1 MQFADRIAL
10 VTGAGSGIGRAVSLM
25 LAAEG
30 AIVVLVGRDRARLEA
45 VAAEC
50 AGTGGEAVVSPADVT
65 QRGAIEA
72 VVDGIGAR
80 WGRLDLAVNNAG
92 GHGDFKPLHETPAD
106 ECEWVFD
113 LNLKAV
119 FYGMRAEVSLMLRQ
133 GHGAI
138 VNMASIFGIKGVA
151 GIAHYVAAKHAVV
164 GMTRAAALDYA
175 RTGIRINAVSP
186 GATETPNLLR
196 VTGGDAHALDAMIPV
211 GRVGQP
217 EDVARTV
224 RWLLS
229 DDARYVTGTN
239 VSVDGGMN
247 AG

>member
-30 AIVVLVGRDRARLEA
+30 AAVVLVGRDRARLEA

-50 AGTGGEAVVSPADVT
+50 AEAVVSPADVT
-65 QRGAIEA
+65 QPGAIDA
-72 VVDGIGAR
+72 VIDEIGAR

-92 GHGDFKPLHETPAD
+92 GHGDFKPLHETPVD

-196 VTGGDAHALDAMIPV
+196 VTGGDAHALDAMIPA

-229 DDARYVTGTN
+229 DDAHYVTGAN
-239 VSVDGGMN
+239 VSVDGGMS

>member
-1 MQFADRIAL
+1 MVFANRIAL
-10 VTGAGSGIGRAVSLM
+10 VTGAGSGIGRAVSRM

-30 AIVVLVGRDRARLEA
+30 ATVVLVGRDRAKLEH
-45 VAAEC
+45 VAGEC
-50 AGTGGEAVVSPADVT
+50 VASGGEAVVRPADVT

-72 VVDGIGAR
+72 VVDGIGET

-92 GHGDFKPLHETPAD
+92 GHGDFKPLHETPVE

-119 FYGMRAEVSLMLRQ
+119 FYGMRAEIALMLRQ
-133 GHGAI
+133 GCGAI
-138 VNMASIFGIKGVA
+138 VNTASIFGIKGVA

-196 VTGGDAHALDAMIPV
+196 VTGGDAHALDGMIPA

-217 EDVARTV
+217 EDVAGLV

-229 DDARYVTGTN
+229 DEARYVTGAN
-239 VSVDGGMN
+239 LSVDGGMS